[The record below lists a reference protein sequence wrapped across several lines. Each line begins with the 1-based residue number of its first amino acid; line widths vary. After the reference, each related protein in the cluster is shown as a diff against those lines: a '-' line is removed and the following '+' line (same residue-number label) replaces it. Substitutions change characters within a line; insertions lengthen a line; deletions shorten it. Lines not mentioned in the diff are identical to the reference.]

1 MTWEKYDESGTRWT
15 WTADEERHLL
25 LIDVDTFT
33 LREYHEQPDGP
44 VTVHEYAPDDLYAG
58 RSESHADPLSIVYP
72 LHETTHLRT
81 VTVAPAQDGWVR
93 ALDDRELWEWL
104 ASGDYG
110 SAREVQP

>member
-1 MTWEKYDESGTRWT
+1 MTWEKYDDSGTRWT

-58 RSESHADPLSIVYP
+58 RSESHGDPAAIEYP

-81 VTVAPAQDGWVR
+81 VELSPEDGERVR
-93 ALDDRELWEWL
+93 QLNDTKLFEYL
-104 ASGDYG
+104 
-110 SAREVQP
+110 EVGKTW